1 MPFSIAGRDH
11 DFCHVVVQPK
21 QWQVVAIERFPL
33 DRTIQGDES
42 SFNFVDKFVNSLLRA
57 VGVIPA
63 IFPSTA
69 LTRCSGVVPYSVFP
83 PSVQVYSPCTSV
95 PAQSSL

>member
-42 SFNFVDKFVNSLLRA
+42 SFNFVDKFVNNLLRA
-57 VGVIPA
+57 VGVIPSHLPEHGPDPLFWGCA
-63 IFPSTA
+63 V
-69 LTRCSGVVPYSVFP
+69 LGVSPIGPGVFP
-83 PSVQVYSPCTSV
+83 LYFGSSPE
-95 PAQSSL
+95 